1 MFKTLLFLTF
11 IFTNVVSAS
20 EQSKYTSVIVIGHLY
35 PLYDNLGREDKLAN
49 LDVLFNKISK
59 INNMEKIILL
69 GDTYSEDLDNVYSFV
84 NTEIIPRFKVPILK
98 VLGNHEVA
106 EIFYK
111 FSRAPVNRGGGRFK
125 LEGGIAK
132 GLFDL
137 NKYRFLIYSPWRFI
151 DGKPKRVILSD
162 DVKFFERNLNPI
174 NNIILVTDA
183 LYHPNLSLPKWR
195 KKIEPLL
202 DSSYVI
208 IGDNDIFQHQYSME
222 RTENNIT
229 YINQGIASGNLSN
242 RSTILEIRLFE
253 NKEVQFIPH
262 FLKFNK
268 NFRM

>member
-1 MFKTLLFLTF
+1 MLGDTYAEKT
-11 IFTNVVSAS
+11 V
-20 EQSKYTSVIVIGHLY
+20 
-35 PLYDNLGREDKLAN
+35 
-49 LDVLFNKISK
+49 
-59 INNMEKIILL
+59 LL
-69 GDTYSEDLDNVYSFV
+69 GDTYSEDLDSIYSFV
-84 NTEIIPRFKVPILK
+84 NTEIIPKFEAPIIK
-98 VLGNHEVA
+98 VLGNHEVTNIA
-106 EIFYK
+106 
-111 FSRAPVNRGGGRFK
+111 RFNE
-125 LEGGIAK
+125 EGGIAK
-132 GLFDL
+132 GFFDL
-137 NKYRFLIYSPWRFI
+137 KDYRFLMYSPWRFI

-268 NFRM
+268 DFRM